1 MVDKI
6 LSGWIQILFWIIEYT
21 IIRTPNKVA
30 MILFEIGLEL
40 QKIIHENKNMKH
52 NRFVEFEFEI

>member
-30 MILFEIGLEL
+30 MIFFEIGLEL

-52 NRFVEFEFEI
+52 NRFVEFEI

>member
-6 LSGWIQILFWIIEYT
+6 LFGWIQILFWIIEYT
-21 IIRTPNKVA
+21 IIRTPNKVV

-40 QKIIHENKNMKH
+40 QKIIHENKNMKY
-52 NRFVEFEFEI
+52 NRFVEFEI